1 MLRCPAVSHTRIEH
15 ACAESHKYLA
25 ICLLAWRK
33 LHSQVVSVANI
44 WGGSLFADVKALQP
58 PLIYVCLSN
67 VAVIQA
73 RYQQEL
79 ERQKRTKLV
88 STSSSSCQTHAS
100 TRTVATSALV
110 SAEKV
115 ARGWAAKHRLYFAP
129 MSRQENIWWRHFLS
143 CIRLPRGGLSGEGSQ
158 QCLFEYSVPS
168 EEVLAVIM
176 KGTDHHPKQRW
187 NGTCTP
193 PGWEP
198 SPSIDTYAALTQ
210 HDVDHYLQ
218 LHRRH
223 VSAKKWLFRG
233 SLLTKASKSHASCSI
248 VITVLPPLLI
258 EVCKR
263 SFDRQEVVTTFNLSV
278 LNDAWRLKMP
288 PKFEYPLGFDLT
300 VISRVMGH
308 LDKFVMMGGPVSQ
321 AFRNRLEGFPVVLSA
336 SEEDTESS
344 EAESL
349 GWDLAAEV
357 EAVSL
362 GYSSS
367 ESSIAVSPQPL
378 RAAGLPR
385 TSRLTGEERVQAY
398 TGADSESEAESHPH

>member
-1 MLRCPAVSHTRIEH
+1 
-15 ACAESHKYLA
+15 
-25 ICLLAWRK
+25 
-33 LHSQVVSVANI
+33 
-44 WGGSLFADVKALQP
+44 
-58 PLIYVCLSN
+58 
-67 VAVIQA
+67 
-73 RYQQEL
+73 
-79 ERQKRTKLV
+79 
-88 STSSSSCQTHAS
+88 
-100 TRTVATSALV
+100 
-110 SAEKV
+110 
-115 ARGWAAKHRLYFAP
+115 
-129 MSRQENIWWRHFLS
+129 
-143 CIRLPRGGLSGEGSQ
+143 
-158 QCLFEYSVPS
+158 
-168 EEVLAVIM
+168 
-176 KGTDHHPKQRW
+176 
-187 NGTCTP
+187 
-193 PGWEP
+193 
-198 SPSIDTYAALTQ
+198 
-210 HDVDHYLQ
+210 
-218 LHRRH
+218 
-223 VSAKKWLFRG
+223 
-233 SLLTKASKSHASCSI
+233 
-248 VITVLPPLLI
+248 LI

-385 TSRLTGEERVQAY
+385 TSRLTGEERKQAY